1 MKFAMSLLVGSRDGQ
16 RERLGVMSPTAL
28 VASDMAVNALSV
40 AMILTGVVLFVV
52 TVRFWRSA
60 GEDPEVLAPLEV
72 MGDRRF
78 ARAGEEERL
87 GILNSVRPE
96 GAQPIDH
103 VEAPAVLEHE
113 PAQQR
118 RPFRD
123 RFDHRDD
130 AVDVVGPVDAD
141 DAGARSAAVPPV
153 IDPLLSQQQR
163 EPERGD

>member
-1 MKFAMSLLVGSRDGQ
+1 
-16 RERLGVMSPTAL
+16 
-28 VASDMAVNALSV
+28 
-40 AMILTGVVLFVV
+40 
-52 TVRFWRSA
+52 
-60 GEDPEVLAPLEV
+60 
-72 MGDRRF
+72 
-78 ARAGEEERL
+78 
-87 GILNSVRPE
+87 
-96 GAQPIDH
+96 
-103 VEAPAVLEHE
+103 VLEHE

-130 AVDVVGPVDAD
+130 AVDVVEPADED

>member
-1 MKFAMSLLVGSRDGQ
+1 
-16 RERLGVMSPTAL
+16 MSPTAL

-40 AMILTGVVLFVV
+40 AMILTGAVLFVV

-78 ARAGEEERL
+78 ARAAEEERL
-87 GILNSVRPE
+87 GLLNSVRPE
-96 GAQPIDH
+96 GALPIDH
-103 VEAPAVLEHE
+103 VEAPPVLEHE

-130 AVDVVGPVDAD
+130 AVDVVETD
-141 DAGARSAAVPPV
+141 DDPDGAVRTSAVPPV

-163 EPERGD
+163 EPEQGD